1 VEGAFQFPISACW
14 YHGDWITHGQSELK
28 DNLFSSV
35 LHISDERNGQIF
47 LWIQESPR
55 WLASV
60 NRKAEA
66 LQALA
71 YLRKEDEDSDAVICE
86 MAEIEAAIAEE
97 REVQKSIGFG
107 GYISKKGNAIRF
119 FIAFWIFVLQ
129 QWSGQ
134 NSV

>member
-1 VEGAFQFPISACW
+1 V
-14 YHGDWITHGQSELK
+14 
-28 DNLFSSV
+28 V
-35 LHISDERNGQIF
+35 
-47 LWIQESPR
+47 QESPR

-60 NRKAEA
+60 DRKTEA
-66 LQALA
+66 LRVLA
-71 YLRKEDEDSDAVICE
+71 YLRKEDEDSDVLICE

-97 REVQKSIGFG
+97 REIQKSIGFR

-134 NSV
+134 NSVGYYAPQIFGSVSISSLFLLLG